1 MCFYSNYLRTKQSQ
15 KTLQS
20 KKKNKIIKSF
30 NLKFLNYFGQ
40 NLIVKKV
47 NKNDS
52 RQVIYSIA
60 PKTSLL
66 PDEAS

>member
-1 MCFYSNYLRTKQSQ
+1 MFLLKLFADKTKS
-15 KTLQS
+15 KDSTV